1 MIHFN
6 FKPSFKKSLNF
17 LQTKDK
23 NTVKE
28 ACYQLIEVLDGKS
41 LLRKGL
47 GLKQLK
53 KDWWEIR
60 KGLKQ
65 RILFRWR
72 ENEID
77 FVLAGNHNQIKK
89 FLKNKRLDH

>member
-6 FKPSFKKSLNF
+6 FKPSFKKSLNS
-17 LQTKDK
+17 LPKKDK
-23 NTVKE
+23 NAVKE
-28 ACYQLIEVLDGKS
+28 VCTQLVEVLSGKS

-60 KGLKQ
+60 KGLKH

-72 ENEID
+72 GNEVD
-77 FVLAGNHNQIKK
+77 FVLAGNHDQIKR
-89 FLKNKRLDH
+89 FLRRI

>member
-6 FKPSFKKSLNF
+6 FKPSFKKSLNS
-17 LQTKDK
+17 LPKNDK
-23 NTVKE
+23 NAVKE
-28 ACYQLIEVLDGKS
+28 SCAQLIEVLGGKS

-47 GLKQLK
+47 GLKQLR

-65 RILFRWR
+65 RILFRWKG
-72 ENEID
+72 NEVD
-77 FVLAGNHNQIKK
+77 FVLAGNHDQIKR
-89 FLKNKRLDH
+89 FLRRI